1 MPCIETLLH
10 DLNVRYRLKV
20 ILRKQ
25 ITQEDIELLLT
36 RPAAAI
42 NLTLEN
48 PKWLVTIK
56 GRAPDEIFVMCR
68 ETSGKY
74 AEALRIKIKEIF

>member
-20 ILRKQ
+20 ILREQ
-25 ITQEDIELLLT
+25 ITKEDIELLLE
-36 RPAAAI
+36 RPTAAI
-42 NLTLEN
+42 NLNLED

-56 GRAPDEIFVMCR
+56 GRAPDEVFVMCR
-68 ETSGKY
+68 EISGRY
-74 AEALRIKIKEIF
+74 AEALRIKVKEIF

>member
-20 ILRKQ
+20 ILREQ
-25 ITQEDIELLLT
+25 ITKEDIELLLE

-42 NLTLEN
+42 KLTLED
-48 PKWLVTIK
+48 PKWLVTLK

-68 ETSGKY
+68 EFSGRY
-74 AEALRIKIKEIF
+74 VEALRIKIKEIF